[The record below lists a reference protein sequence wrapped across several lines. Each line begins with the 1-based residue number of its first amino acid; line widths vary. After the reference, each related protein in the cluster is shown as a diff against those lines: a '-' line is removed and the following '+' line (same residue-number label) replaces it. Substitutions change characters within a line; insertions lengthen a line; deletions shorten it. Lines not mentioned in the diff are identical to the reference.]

1 MANLLKT
8 WQDVAHTLG
17 AEFAY
22 SDNREDTN
30 SLEEISLRVSHR
42 KWLIEFTSKSKIAGK
57 DKAEAYTRIHCS
69 LQNPHQFQFNIYE
82 QELKHRLF
90 KIIGLQDIPISD
102 PDLDKRYI
110 VQANDEQKIQQL
122 LHLPLVR
129 AVFASPF
136 IQHLRLTN
144 KVALDEME
152 KSSTDFQL
160 YGRTERR
167 MTAKAEI
174 LAHFQLF
181 AATLD
186 CLSELQLVPD

>member
-1 MANLLKT
+1 M
-8 WQDVAHTLG
+8 
-17 AEFAY
+17 
-22 SDNREDTN
+22 
-30 SLEEISLRVSHR
+30 
-42 KWLIEFTSKSKIAGK
+42 
-57 DKAEAYTRIHCS
+57 
-69 LQNPHQFQFNIYE
+69 
-82 QELKHRLF
+82 
-90 KIIGLQDIPISD
+90 
-102 PDLDKRYI
+102 DKRYI

-186 CLSELQLVPD
+186 GLSELQLVPD